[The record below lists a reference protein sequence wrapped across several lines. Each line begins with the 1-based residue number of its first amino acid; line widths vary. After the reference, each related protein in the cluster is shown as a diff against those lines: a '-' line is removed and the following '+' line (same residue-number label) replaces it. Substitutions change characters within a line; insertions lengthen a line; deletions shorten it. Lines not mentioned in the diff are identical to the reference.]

1 MRQCFYFIFLSFLI
15 PIAFGCS
22 GKVKVTGTVKYSDD
36 DSLVNSGEIV
46 FSDGVTSARGSIKNG
61 RYSVGLLK
69 DGEGIPSGNYQ
80 VTAESIR
87 QSLGGQPTESFVMPE
102 PLKIEVKK
110 SMEID
115 IVVDRLKSMEIPSNT
130 PPNRR

>member
-1 MRQCFYFIFLSFLI
+1 MKQSFYFLFLSFLVLV
-15 PIAFGCS
+15 AFGCS
-22 GKVKVTGTVKYSDD
+22 GKVKVGGTVKYSDD

-61 RYSVGLLK
+61 RYSVGLMK
-69 DGEGIPSGNYQ
+69 DGEGIPKGNYQ

-87 QSLGGQPTESFVMPE
+87 SSLGGQPTESFVMPE
-102 PLKIEVKK
+102 PLKVEVIKNIEV
-110 SMEID
+110 D
-115 IVVDRLKSMEIPSNT
+115 IVVDRLKPLELPSNT